1 MINSWWAGERT
12 GKPFALVV
20 KIFVGN
26 ITARTGSPNHR
37 FWACSLGTSADN
49 SKYQSNNTWLSM
61 NDPHLKQD
69 KLFHDNRV
77 IYRFYSTKAMAVILL
92 HHHYYRNYQVHVLEK
107 QTNTRQKK
115 KRFSMETGKE
125 YSYSKI

>member
-1 MINSWWAGERT
+1 
-12 GKPFALVV
+12 
-20 KIFVGN
+20 
-26 ITARTGSPNHR
+26 
-37 FWACSLGTSADN
+37 
-49 SKYQSNNTWLSM
+49 M

-77 IYRFYSTKAMAVILL
+77 IYRFYSSKAMVVIQL
-92 HHHYYRNYQVHVLEK
+92 HHHYHHRNFLMHVLEK
-107 QTNTRQKK
+107 QTNTRRKK

>member
-77 IYRFYSTKAMAVILL
+77 IYRFYSTKAMVVILL
-92 HHHYYRNYQVHVLEK
+92 HHHHHWNYPEHVLEK
-107 QTNTRQKK
+107 QTNT
-115 KRFSMETGKE
+115 KRNSSYHNCMIIIWFP
-125 YSYSKI
+125 YSKI